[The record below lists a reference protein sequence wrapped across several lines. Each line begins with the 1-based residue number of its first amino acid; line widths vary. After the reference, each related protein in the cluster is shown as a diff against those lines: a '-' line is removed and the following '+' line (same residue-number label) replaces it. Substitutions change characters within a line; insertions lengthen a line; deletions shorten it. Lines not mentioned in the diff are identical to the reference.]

1 MLAQAAEMPP
11 RNPYLADSS
20 YSMAHGNPAQQDAV
34 LQAGPTGPSRT
45 LLPEQIDYRHVG
57 PGHFGATT
65 SGLYAD
71 GRRVL
76 WGNGID
82 RIVKIDHDSFEVLRE
97 FHFPGAEV
105 YAAEEAEAAI
115 AALDANN
122 DGFFALARGF
132 RQMLK
137 YRDLA
142 NLYTV
147 LDRDHN
153 YYIGSRDGTITAY
166 GDADPRDSRSAIVKL
181 REMRL
186 PPEVTGSVM
195 GLNMTYDGW
204 LLVVTEHG
212 HVVTVKRDFSAT
224 RTLRLQHSEGAEA
237 KATGPTGRGWIR
249 QRPRPWT
256 PMAASTS
263 SPRNTCTKWCGTA
276 SSCPANPRDGAWTSP
291 YRNGW
296 GHGSG
301 ATPSLMGF
309 GEEDRFV
316 VITDGEPRMNLVLY
330 WRDRIPEDWPG
341 VPDYDRRVAGVQPV
355 TMGRRIACRNSVRT
369 VRGGGRLR
377 RLGGQQRTAQRAL
390 VFAGAGAR
398 PVGGIAGQ
406 QSPPSALW
414 RAEVRLAAPP
424 RGLRSRV
431 GERGGQFAELRA
443 LGQPSLQLGLLHRCK
458 GWPIHIGGAGLEHGR
473 LQLPLR
479 HRWPKV
485 QRDVRRHSFGR
496 KRKGSLR
503 HPLGACAP
511 APFGDSAERRRQID
525 GLVRTLGE
533 KQLG

>member
-1 MLAQAAEMPP
+1 MPP

-34 LQAGPTGPSRT
+34 PQAGPTGPSRT
-45 LLPEQIDYRHVG
+45 LPPEQIDYRHVG

-71 GRRVL
+71 GRRIL

-224 RTLRLQHSEGAEA
+224 HTLRLQHSEGAEA

-249 QRPRPWT
+249 N
-256 PMAASTS
+256 A
-263 SPRNTCTKWCGTA
+263 
-276 SSCPANPRDGAWTSP
+276 PALDVDGGIYIVSQEHMHKVVWNGERLSREPRDGAWTSP

-301 ATPSLMGF
+301 ATPALMGF

-355 TMGRRIACRNSVRT
+355 TMGDESLAEIQSEQSVVVAGYGALVVNNEARNAPWYLPARARGLLVGLLGNNPRHQPYGVQKFAWRPATRSFAPAWVNGEVSSPSSVPLVSLASNLVYFIGARDGQFT
-369 VRGGGRLR
+369 LEALDWSTGVASFHYVIGGQRYNVMYAGTLLDENGRVHYGTPWGRVRLR
-377 RLGGQQRTAQRAL
+377 
-390 VFAGAGAR
+390 
-398 PVGGIAGQ
+398 
-406 QSPPSALW
+406 PSA
-414 RAEVRLAAPP
+414 
-424 RGLRSRV
+424 
-431 GERGGQFAELRA
+431 
-443 LGQPSLQLGLLHRCK
+443 
-458 GWPIHIGGAGLEHGR
+458 I
-473 LQLPLR
+473 
-479 HRWPKV
+479 
-485 QRDVRRHSFGR
+485 RRNGV
-496 KRKGSLR
+496 
-503 HPLGACAP
+503 AN
-511 APFGDSAERRRQID
+511 
-525 GLVRTLGE
+525 
-533 KQLG
+533 